1 MKEFTNSLAGYA
13 GSVLIFLALFGGICV
28 IAFLLRYLFR
38 KKRKKR
44 ENTEE
49 KNWVYEY
56 VSNSPFQIFLLVR
69 ERDLYPI
76 FISDSVEKI
85 TGISK
90 EDLKADLFAFS
101 RCMNEEESRKL
112 EKAYT
117 KWDKK
122 EPLTE
127 DFAFRHIVTEEKG
140 WLFCRVDY
148 IPERNLYVVMF
159 ENITRQ
165 KNAEEKLREELLRAR
180 EENEAKTEFLSE
192 MSHEIRT
199 PMNGIMGL
207 LELAKMDVSNTGS
220 MKDYLDKTQNLS
232 RYLLNLIN
240 DILDLTRIE
249 NGKIELQKES
259 FDLIDMAERLR
270 SMFQKTIEEKGVHF
284 EFHLEGFEVRRV
296 IGDEMRLNQVVINF
310 LSNASKFTDAGGT
323 VSLIFRQ
330 MQIIGNHLRLMI
342 QVRDTGKGMAPEFLS
357 HIFKPFEQENN
368 MIAKKYGGSGLGM
381 SIADNIIRLMGGQ
394 IVIDSEVG
402 KGSDFTVF
410 LSLPIA
416 EQNQEPRQESC
427 PPEKVRDESEWQRY
441 LDGAHVL
448 LAEDNDINARI
459 TTVILEKSGV
469 IVDRVLTG
477 ETAVEAFE
485 KSEEGHYD
493 LILMDIQ
500 MPVMDGWEA
509 TRLIREMNRKDAKI
523 IPIYALSANSYVE
536 DKRQSVQAGMNDHI
550 AKPIDFDGLKRNM
563 GLAIRNSRNEW
574 NALR

>member
-310 LSNASKFTDAGGT
+310 LSNA
-323 VSLIFRQ
+323 
-330 MQIIGNHLRLMI
+330 
-342 QVRDTGKGMAPEFLS
+342 
-357 HIFKPFEQENN
+357 
-368 MIAKKYGGSGLGM
+368 
-381 SIADNIIRLMGGQ
+381 
-394 IVIDSEVG
+394 
-402 KGSDFTVF
+402 
-410 LSLPIA
+410 
-416 EQNQEPRQESC
+416 
-427 PPEKVRDESEWQRY
+427 
-441 LDGAHVL
+441 
-448 LAEDNDINARI
+448 
-459 TTVILEKSGV
+459 
-469 IVDRVLTG
+469 
-477 ETAVEAFE
+477 
-485 KSEEGHYD
+485 
-493 LILMDIQ
+493 
-500 MPVMDGWEA
+500 
-509 TRLIREMNRKDAKI
+509 
-523 IPIYALSANSYVE
+523 
-536 DKRQSVQAGMNDHI
+536 
-550 AKPIDFDGLKRNM
+550 
-563 GLAIRNSRNEW
+563 
-574 NALR
+574 